1 MTHIYATLYVFENSV
16 REVISRVMTK
26 KYGEDWWNQL
36 NAKRAIKMRQDA
48 KGRMSQEANNAWH
61 GKRGSHPI
69 HYTDITN
76 LIDIFDEYWSDFK
89 PYLPGFKW
97 VETRNQ

>member
-1 MTHIYATLYVFENSV
+1 MTDIYATLYVFENSV